1 MKQSAGLLIYRLRN
15 GEPEVFLIHP
25 GGPFWK
31 AKDLESWSIPKGE
44 FEEPEEPLSAA
55 RREFQEETGFEA
67 QGPFQKLTPVRQ
79 SNHKTVHAWAAMGD
93 YDASKIQS
101 NTFPL
106 EWPPHSGKMIE
117 IPEADRAEWF
127 SIPEAKKKIFKGQR
141 PLLEELEKLL
151 KVAG

>member
-1 MKQSAGLLIYRLRN
+1 
-15 GEPEVFLIHP
+15 
-25 GGPFWK
+25 
-31 AKDLESWSIPKGE
+31 
-44 FEEPEEPLSAA
+44 
-55 RREFQEETGFEA
+55 
-67 QGPFQKLTPVRQ
+67 
-79 SNHKTVHAWAAMGD
+79 MGD

-127 SIPEAKKKIFKGQR
+127 SIPEAKKKIFKGQML
-141 PLLEELEKLL
+141 LLEELEKLL